1 MILFVTILFV
11 VIIILSIMAFGIDGS
26 IILFITSPLYIVYL
40 KTNNINI
47 RKKNIDKGNLSERKE
62 VEFVSS
68 RDRKRGAGLDGIKKK
83 IPKKKTN
90 TLKNENKSVSKKSTS
105 NSRDNRKNSRNKNDD
120 KSKKSLLR
128 KILTIILGFAI
139 LCVFLVGLFMLYIV
153 ISTGS
158 FDPEALKNQDQTVIY
173 DKDNNVIATLG
184 DQKRESIT
192 YDDLPEVLIDALIA
206 TEDSRYYQHN
216 GVDMARFIKATLLN
230 LVGRDDAG
238 GASTLTMQTVKNNLT
253 KKDSTETN
261 RVKKIIR
268 KFQDVYLS
276 VFFMEK
282 KYSKNEILE
291 MYVNDSCL
299 GGTVYG
305 VEEASKYYF
314 NKNVSELSLPE
325 AAMLAGMYQAPN
337 RYNPYKNP
345 EAATKRRNTVLSLMV
360 RHGYITQEEA
370 DMANSVSI
378 ESMISDSAT
387 ESDYQGYIDTVIEEV
402 EEKTGNNPR
411 QVSMK
416 IYTAMDRNVQDGIN
430 KVLSGEDHTWAD
442 DTVQAGVAVTNVNDG
457 NIVAIGA
464 GRNRKAADWNYAT
477 QSLRQPGSTAK
488 PLFDYGP
495 GMEYNDFST
504 YTLFNDEPWTYTN
517 GPEIGNWD
525 GTYQGLITL
534 RQALSVSRNIPAL
547 KAFQQVD
554 KKNIVTFVNS
564 LGLDVAYSTKSDNYK
579 KNEITGADNVI
590 NEAYSIGGMS
600 YGVSPLDMA
609 EAYASFAN
617 GGYHIETHAV
627 TKIEYR
633 STGEVV
639 DFSEEKEKVMSDS
652 TAYLMNNVLKYA
664 VDYGF
669 NGGAK
674 VYGST
679 VAAKTGTSNL
689 SDADCK
695 AKGIPVGSVNDLWT
709 VAYTPEYSIALWY
722 GYEKVDSSH
731 YLSGASAPKDAVM
744 RSIMK
749 YIPKTTKQWEMP
761 SSVVSSTVEKDTWPA
776 LLPSEY
782 TPSDMVVTE
791 YFKKGTQPTEVSQ
804 RFAKLDDVTNLN
816 KTSVSG
822 GYKLT
827 WNWKVPDVLNT
838 TYLTKYFNNSV
849 FGKSSANFLQARL
862 NYNNDTLGGNGF
874 GIYVKSSSG
883 NLERIAFTDK
893 NEYTY
898 HPTSSG
904 DIELVVK
911 AEYKNFKS
919 NASNGT
925 SITVSGNGISH
936 SDYELSLAL
945 TDNNTNFD
953 KGNYKEVGRGV
964 KVTYNGKDVTDKAI
978 ISYSLNGSLKL
989 TVSSL
994 EDAINELESGEEAVI
1009 TYSVKYLTSPTKKI
1023 EKTIKI
1029 N

>member
-1 MILFVTILFV
+1 MQLFI
-11 VIIILSIMAFGIDGS
+11 
-26 IILFITSPLYIVYL
+26 IILFIIITILSVIVFKLKGLLILLITIPLIIMYF
-40 KTNNINI
+40 KSNNIINI
-47 RKKNIDKGNLSERKE
+47 LKRKNDKKSLSERKE
-62 VEFVSS
+62 VEFVNS
-68 RDRKRGAGLDGIKKK
+68 RDRKKGVIKEEKKKK
-83 IPKKKTN
+83 ITKKKNNKNTN
-90 TLKNENKSVSKKSTS
+90 NRTRGKEKKESKKSIG
-105 NSRDNRKNSRNKNDD
+105 K
-120 KSKKSLLR
+120 
-128 KILTIILGFAI
+128 KILIILLGFAI
-139 LCVFLVGLFMLYIV
+139 FCVFAAIAFLIYIV
-153 ISTGS
+153 ISTGN

-173 DKDNNVIATLG
+173 DKDGEIIATLG

-192 YDDLPEVLIDALIA
+192 YDDLPQVLVDALIA
-206 TEDSRYYQHN
+206 TEDSRFYQHN
-216 GVDMARFIKATLLN
+216 GVDMARFMKATALN
-230 LVGRDDAG
+230 LIGRDDAG

-253 KKDSTETN
+253 KKDSAETN
-261 RVKKIIR
+261 KIKKIVR

-282 KYSKNEILE
+282 KYTKNEILE

-314 NKNVSELSLPE
+314 GKNVSELSLPE
-325 AAMLAGMYQAPN
+325 AALLAGMYQAPN
-337 RYNPYKNP
+337 RYNPYKYP
-345 EAATKRRNTVLSLMV
+345 EAAESRRSTVLSLMV
-360 RHGYITQEEA
+360 RHGYITEEEKE
-370 DMANSVSI
+370 MAEAVSI
-378 ESMISDSAT
+378 ESMLAGGAT

-402 EEKTGNNPR
+402 ENKTGNNPR

-416 IYTAMDRNVQDGIN
+416 IYTAMDKTVQDGIN

-457 NIVAIGA
+457 TIIAIGA
-464 GRNRKAADWNYAT
+464 GRNRTAGDWNYAT

-525 GTYQGLITL
+525 GSYQGLITL

-554 KKNIVTFVNS
+554 KKNIATFVNS
-564 LGLDVAYSTKSDNYK
+564 LGLDVAYSAKSDNYK
-579 KNEITGADNVI
+579 KNENTGADNLL

-600 YGVSPLDMA
+600 YGVTPLDMA

-627 TKIEYR
+627 VKIEYR

-689 SDADCK
+689 SEADCK

-709 VAYTPEYSIALWY
+709 VAYTPEYSVALWY

-731 YLSGASAPKDAVM
+731 YLGGASAPKDAVM

-749 YIPKTTKQWEMP
+749 YIPKTTKTWSAP
-761 SSVVSSTVEKDTWPA
+761 SSVVEITVEKETWPA
-776 LLPSEY
+776 KLPSEY
-782 TPSDMVVTE
+782 TPDNMKTTE
-791 YFKKGTQPTEVSQ
+791 YFKKGTQPTEVSE
-804 RFAKLDDVTNLN
+804 RYAKLEDVTNLN
-816 KTSVSG
+816 NTITSD

-827 WNWKVPDVLNT
+827 WNWKVPNVLDSK
-838 TYLTKYFNNSV
+838 YLNDYFNNSV
-849 FGKSSANFLQARL
+849 FGNQSAKYLSERIS
-862 NYNNDTLGGNGF
+862 YNSNTLGGIGF
-874 GIYVKSSSG
+874 GIYQKKANG
-883 NLERIAFTDK
+883 TLERIAFTEDT
-893 NEYTY
+893 EYIY
-898 HPTSSG
+898 KPDVIG
-904 DIELVVK
+904 NIELVVK
-911 AEYKNFKS
+911 AEYKNFKN

-925 SITVSGNGISH
+925 EITVKSSNIINSKEKLNVTLNGDS
-936 SDYELSLAL
+936 SLSV
-945 TDNNTNFD
+945 T
-953 KGNYKEVGRGV
+953 KGNYVEEGITITYDDENITNKTGV
-964 KVTYNGKDVTDKAI
+964 IKLYKLDNKTYLS
-978 ISYSLNGSLKL
+978 ISDL
-989 TVSSL
+989 
-994 EDAINELESGEEAVI
+994 EEAVNKLDNGTYKI
-1009 TYSVKYLTSPTKKI
+1009 TYSVTYLTETENTTRTI
-1023 EKTIKI
+1023 EIK
-1029 N
+1029 

>member
-1 MILFVTILFV
+1 
-11 VIIILSIMAFGIDGS
+11 
-26 IILFITSPLYIVYL
+26 
-40 KTNNINI
+40 
-47 RKKNIDKGNLSERKE
+47 
-62 VEFVSS
+62 
-68 RDRKRGAGLDGIKKK
+68 
-83 IPKKKTN
+83 
-90 TLKNENKSVSKKSTS
+90 
-105 NSRDNRKNSRNKNDD
+105 
-120 KSKKSLLR
+120 
-128 KILTIILGFAI
+128 
-139 LCVFLVGLFMLYIV
+139 
-153 ISTGS
+153 
-158 FDPEALKNQDQTVIY
+158 
-173 DKDNNVIATLG
+173 
-184 DQKRESIT
+184 
-192 YDDLPEVLIDALIA
+192 
-206 TEDSRYYQHN
+206 
-216 GVDMARFIKATLLN
+216 
-230 LVGRDDAG
+230 
-238 GASTLTMQTVKNNLT
+238 
-253 KKDSTETN
+253 
-261 RVKKIIR
+261 
-268 KFQDVYLS
+268 
-276 VFFMEK
+276 
-282 KYSKNEILE
+282 
-291 MYVNDSCL
+291 
-299 GGTVYG
+299 
-305 VEEASKYYF
+305 
-314 NKNVSELSLPE
+314 
-325 AAMLAGMYQAPN
+325 
-337 RYNPYKNP
+337 
-345 EAATKRRNTVLSLMV
+345 
-360 RHGYITQEEA
+360 
-370 DMANSVSI
+370 
-378 ESMISDSAT
+378 
-387 ESDYQGYIDTVIEEV
+387 
-402 EEKTGNNPR
+402 
-411 QVSMK
+411 
-416 IYTAMDRNVQDGIN
+416 
-430 KVLSGEDHTWAD
+430 
-442 DTVQAGVAVTNVNDG
+442 
-457 NIVAIGA
+457 
-464 GRNRKAADWNYAT
+464 
-477 QSLRQPGSTAK
+477 
-488 PLFDYGP
+488 
-495 GMEYNDFST
+495 
-504 YTLFNDEPWTYTN
+504 
-517 GPEIGNWD
+517 
-525 GTYQGLITL
+525 
-534 RQALSVSRNIPAL
+534 
-547 KAFQQVD
+547 
-554 KKNIVTFVNS
+554 
-564 LGLDVAYSTKSDNYK
+564 
-579 KNEITGADNVI
+579 
-590 NEAYSIGGMS
+590 
-600 YGVSPLDMA
+600 MA

-804 RFAKLDDVTNLN
+804 RFAKLDDITNLN

-838 TYLTKYFNNSV
+838 TYLTKYFNNGV
-849 FGKSSANFLQARL
+849 FGNSSANFLQARL

>member
-1 MILFVTILFV
+1 MIV
-11 VIIILSIMAFGIDGS
+11 VLMFIIITILSIITFGIKGS
-26 IILFITSPLYIVYL
+26 IILLITSPLLIIYL
-40 KTNNINI
+40 KANNINI
-47 RKKNIDKGNLSERKE
+47 RRNIDKSNLSERKE
-62 VEFVSS
+62 VEIVSS
-68 RDRKRGAGLDGIKKK
+68 RNRKKGIFDGIKKK
-83 IPKKKTN
+83 IPKKKDKDNVT
-90 TLKNENKSVSKKSTS
+90 SKKSIKKKTS
-105 NSRDNRKNSRNKNDD
+105 KKNVSRKDD
-120 KSKKSLLR
+120 KKDNKKKKSLLR
-128 KILTIILGFAI
+128 KILTIILGLGILGMLAI
-139 LCVFLVGLFMLYIV
+139 GLFMLYIV
-153 ISTGS
+153 LSTGS

-192 YDDLPEVLIDALIA
+192 YDDLPQVLIDALIA

-216 GVDMARFIKATLLN
+216 GVDMARFMKATVLN
-230 LVGRDDAG
+230 LMGKDDAG

-261 RVKKIIR
+261 KIEKIIR

-282 KYSKNEILE
+282 KYSKSEILE

-314 NKNVSELSLPE
+314 DKTVSELSLPE
-325 AAMLAGMYQAPN
+325 AALLAGMYQAPN
-337 RYNPYKNP
+337 RYNPYKYP
-345 EAATKRRNTVLSLMV
+345 EAAEKRRNTVLSLMV
-360 RHGYITQEEA
+360 RHGYITNEEA
-370 DMANSVSI
+370 EMAKAVSI
-378 ESMISDSAT
+378 ESMLAGNDI

-402 EEKTGNNPR
+402 IEKTGDNPR

-416 IYTAMDRNVQDGIN
+416 IYTALDPEIQDGIN
-430 KVLSGEDHTWAD
+430 KVLSGESHTWAD
-442 DTVQAGVAVTNVNDG
+442 DVVQAGIAVTNVNDG
-457 NIVAIGA
+457 TIVAIGA
-464 GRNRKAADWNYAT
+464 GRNRSAGDWNYAT
-477 QSLRQPGSTAK
+477 QSLRQPGSTSK

-495 GMEYNDFST
+495 GMEYNDYST
-504 YTLFNDEPWTYTN
+504 YTLFNDEPWTYTD

-525 GTYQGLITL
+525 GGYQGLITL

-554 KKNIVTFVNS
+554 TKNIVNFVNS
-564 LGLDVAYSTKSDNYK
+564 LGIDVAYSTKSDNYK
-579 KNEITGADNVI
+579 KNEVTGADNVI

-609 EAYASFAN
+609 EAYAAFAN

-627 TKIEYR
+627 TKIVYR
-633 STGEVV
+633 STGEEV

-652 TAYLMNNVLKYA
+652 TAYMMNNVLKYA

-689 SDADCK
+689 SDADCI

-722 GYEKVDSSH
+722 GYEKADSSH

-744 RSIMK
+744 QSVMK
-749 YIPKTTKQWEMP
+749 YIPKTTKTWEMP
-761 SSVVSSTVEKDTWPA
+761 SSVVAVAVEKETWPA
-776 LLPSEY
+776 QLPSEY
-782 TPSDMVVTE
+782 TPSDMIVTE

-804 RFAKLDDVTNLN
+804 RYAKLDAVTNLS
-816 KTSVSG
+816 KTSVGDS
-822 GYKLT
+822 YKLT

-838 TYLTKYFNNSV
+838 SYLTKYFNNSV
-849 FGKSSANFLQARL
+849 YGNSSANFLQARL

-874 GIYVKSSSG
+874 GIYIKTSSG
-883 NLERIAFTDK
+883 NLERIAFTTE
-893 NEYTY
+893 NEYVYT
-898 HPTSSG
+898 HTTSG
-904 DIELVVK
+904 EIEIVVK

-919 NASNGT
+919 NASDGT
-925 SITVSGNGISH
+925 SIKVTGNSNPTTNDKLNLTL
-936 SDYELSLAL
+936 SDNQTE
-945 TDNNTNFD
+945 FD
-953 KGNYKEVGRGV
+953 KGTYKEIDRGV
-964 KVTYNGKDVTDKAI
+964 KVTYNGRDVTDKAI
-978 ISYSLNGSLKL
+978 ITYSLNGTLKL

-994 EDAINELESGEEAVI
+994 EEAINELNSGEEAKV
-1009 TYSVKYLTSPTKKI
+1009 TYKVVYSTSTKSI

-1029 N
+1029 K